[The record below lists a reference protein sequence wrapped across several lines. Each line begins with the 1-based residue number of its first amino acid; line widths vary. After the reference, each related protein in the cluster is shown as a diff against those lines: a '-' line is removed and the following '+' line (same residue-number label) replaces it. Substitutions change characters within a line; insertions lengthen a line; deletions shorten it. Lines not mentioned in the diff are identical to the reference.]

1 MPQLPQP
8 IISTAWRYKNEPTKI
23 HYRAYWPDVKPRHL
37 IAREGEALYKVL
49 DAQLQALG
57 YIGPAS
63 AEEDAEATP
72 IDE

>member
-23 HYRAYWPDVKPRHL
+23 HYRAYWPDGKPRHL
-37 IAREGEALYKVL
+37 IAREGEARYKVL

-57 YIGPAS
+57 YTGPAS